1 MKNALAF
8 VILAT
13 VFLAASQPMAED
25 FRLVEMMIRNIQ
37 PEGKIVYTNKLIPER
52 IDFAC
57 KVLGQDVI
65 AGPDGAAGRN
75 SIILSKTEKKLL
87 IQALRDNLNLNLN
100 DNLFRGSKMVKSEY
114 LPGYFRKYY
123 QDFSEKLTD
132 PYIDHKA
139 QANIMKMYKR
149 PIVFA
154 FTMPVY
160 IRNKSICVSY
170 ISYRCGNSC
179 GYDELSFYKKTNDEW
194 TKYIVA
200 YSRNF

>member
-1 MKNALAF
+1 MKNTLAF
-8 VILAT
+8 VVLSFI
-13 VFLAASQPMAED
+13 FLAASQPMEED
-25 FRLVEMMIRNIQ
+25 CRLVEKVIRNIQ

-65 AGPDGAAGRN
+65 AGSDGAAGRN
-75 SIILSKTEKKLL
+75 SIILTKNEKKYL
-87 IQALRDNLNLNLN
+87 INALRENLNLNLS

-114 LPGYFRKYY
+114 LPGYFKKYY

-132 PYIDHKA
+132 PYIDHKT

-154 FTMPVY
+154 FTMPAY
-160 IRNKSICVSY
+160 IRKKSLFVSY

-179 GYDELSFYKKTNDEW
+179 GHDELSFYKKENNDW
-194 TKYIVA
+194 TKYIVV
-200 YSRNF
+200 YSNNY